1 MVLKKPLSLYQT
13 KQLNKNTMTLSEKV
27 LKGRELIKNG
37 DKSNELEAIVLDLWN
52 NHRYI
57 LRKL

>member
-1 MVLKKPLSLYQT
+1 
-13 KQLNKNTMTLSEKV
+13 MTLSQKV

>member
-1 MVLKKPLSLYQT
+1 
-13 KQLNKNTMTLSEKV
+13 MTLSDKV

-37 DKSNELEAIVLDLWN
+37 DNSGELEALVLDLWN

-57 LRKL
+57 LK